1 MKKQVSSPFIVFV
14 LVIPDG
20 ITHYFLT
27 LTNKQTCLPFEFV
40 IEMIIPK
47 LIHINDCKRAAA

>member
-1 MKKQVSSPFIVFV
+1 MV

-40 IEMIIPK
+40 I
-47 LIHINDCKRAAA
+47 DV